1 MYLMKKN
8 ILGICL
14 LLVLSATSL
23 KAQKGYQP
31 SKENLQAREWFEN
44 ASFGMFIHWGVYS
57 ILGDGEWAMQL
68 QKIDKKSYERLAS
81 FFNPVEY
88 NPAEWVAAAKNA
100 GMEYIVFTSRHHDGF
115 AMFDSKQSDWDIVDR
130 TIYKKDVL
138 KMLTDECHKQGLK
151 IFLYYS
157 HADWYHDDYY
167 PIGTTGEHSGRTHKG
182 DWNKY
187 LDYVDAQLTEL
198 LTNYGEISGIWFD
211 GWWDKKDA
219 DWRFDKTYKLIHDLQ
234 PQCLIG
240 NNHHQAP
247 FPGEDFQMFE
257 RDLPGHNTAGYSP
270 HGAEVISKL
279 PLETCETINKTWGF
293 NLLDKDIKS
302 SKEIIHYLVKASGY
316 NSNLLLNV
324 GPMPNGKIQE
334 EFVDTLAVVGKWLK
348 KNGETIY
355 GTRGGPLKPYEWGVT
370 TQKGN
375 KVYVHILNWSDQE
388 FFLPKLGKKIAA
400 IKLYS
405 TKEKIDFIESKYG
418 TVLKLPKQRQ
428 DQIDLILEV
437 ELSKK

>member
-138 KMLTDECHKQGLK
+138 KMLADECHKQGIK

-355 GTRGGPLKPYEWGVT
+355 GTRGGPLKPYDWGVT

-400 IKLYS
+400 IKLYN